1 MVFVGASRFPE
12 RRRRRVVLPAPFAG
26 EKTLVR
32 GLDWDGGIE
41 GVFGEGEGGGWMYRR
56 LTGFDFLREDR
67 GEHVPGLQS
76 HLGIYRRGL

>member
-32 GLDWDGGIE
+32 GLEGI
-41 GVFGEGEGGGWMYRR
+41 GLGWW
-56 LTGFDFLREDR
+56 DR
-67 GEHVPGLQS
+67 GSVW
-76 HLGIYRRGL
+76 RGERGEVGCTAD